1 MKEIFIKL
9 TTSTDLPVYINI
21 RNIVDIFNIVGGT
34 ATIQTVR
41 IQTVRGTYTVKE
53 TQEEVMQIINKEQ
66 QRWL

>member
-1 MKEIFIKL
+1 MKDIFIKV

-21 RNIVDIFNIVGGT
+21 RNIVDIYLFDGNT
-34 ATIQTVR
+34 A

>member
-1 MKEIFIKL
+1 MKDIFIKL
-9 TTSTDLPVYINI
+9 TTRNYDIPVYVNI
-21 RNIVDIFNIVGGT
+21 RNMVDIYLFDGET
-34 ATIQTVR
+34 A

>member
-21 RNIVDIFNIVGGT
+21 RNIVDIYLFDGST
-34 ATIQTVR
+34 A

>member
-21 RNIVDIFNIVGGT
+21 RNIVDIGGT

-41 IQTVRGTYTVKE
+41 IQTVRGTYNVKE
-53 TQEEVMQIINKEQ
+53 SQEEVMQIINKEQ

>member
-1 MKEIFIKL
+1 M
-9 TTSTDLPVYINI
+9 
-21 RNIVDIFNIVGGT
+21 VDIYLFDGET
-34 ATIQTVR
+34 A

>member
-1 MKEIFIKL
+1 MKDIFIKL
-9 TTSTDLPVYINI
+9 TTRNYDIPVYINI
-21 RNIVDIFNIVGGT
+21 RYMVDIYLFDGET
-34 ATIQTVR
+34 A

>member
-21 RNIVDIFNIVGGT
+21 RNIVDIYMFDGKT
-34 ATIQTVR
+34 A

>member
-1 MKEIFIKL
+1 MKDIFIKV
-9 TTSTDLPVYINI
+9 TTGGIPVYINI
-21 RNIVDIFNIVGGT
+21 RNIVDIGGT

>member
-1 MKEIFIKL
+1 MKDIFIKL
-9 TTSTDLPVYINI
+9 TTSGIPVYINL
-21 RNIVDIFNIVGGT
+21 RNIVDVYIFDGKT
-34 ATIQTVR
+34 S

>member
-41 IQTVRGTYTVKE
+41 GTYTVKE

>member
-1 MKEIFIKL
+1 MKDIFIKV
-9 TTSTDLPVYINI
+9 TASGIPVYINI

-34 ATIQTVR
+34 AT

>member
-21 RNIVDIFNIVGGT
+21 RNIVDIGGT

>member
-1 MKEIFIKL
+1 MKDIFIKV
-9 TTSTDLPVYINI
+9 TTGEIPVYINI
-21 RNIVDIFNIVGGT
+21 RNIVDVYMFDGKT
-34 ATIQTVR
+34 S

>member
-1 MKEIFIKL
+1 MKDIFIRVTASGIPL
-9 TTSTDLPVYINI
+9 YINI
-21 RNIVDIFNIVGGT
+21 RNIVDIYLFDGNT
-34 ATIQTVR
+34 A

>member
-1 MKEIFIKL
+1 MKDIFIKV
-9 TTSTDLPVYINI
+9 TTGEIPVYINI
-21 RNIVDIFNIVGGT
+21 RNIVDIFYIVGGN
-34 ATIQTVR
+34 TV